1 MPLRQAL
8 ADPHWEPQRYSD
20 RIEVSETVIGRD
32 SIRML
37 TQAVREFVKGKSIV
51 APGLRQKVED
61 KHAVRLASST
71 DFGPGRTL
79 QVVISV
85 SQDSH
90 TTYDM
95 PLVAGV
101 AYFSGLDP
109 G

>member
-1 MPLRQAL
+1 MPLRRAL
-8 ADPHWEPQRYSD
+8 ADPQREPQRYSD
-20 RIEVSETVIGRD
+20 RTEVSETATGRD
-32 SIRML
+32 SIRKL

-71 DFGPGRTL
+71 DFEPGRTL
-79 QVVISV
+79 QVMISV
-85 SQDSH
+85 SQASH

-95 PLVAGV
+95 PFVAGV